1 MLLLVLMFVLAAF
14 GLLLIALVTGTAAW
28 AWVSVVVSVA
38 AAGVL
43 VFDWA
48 KRRAAVGDGDRVGA
62 PLGVSDV
69 VDPPTTMIPAL
80 GSRTEPV
87 TEVFPALR
95 TSVAAS
101 GTSGVEYARRDG
113 AGDSQAAPSGSSGQP
128 SGAGPDQNQTNA
140 DSSLN
145 VTELPPSHPTEQN
158 STFAARTGD
167 DPLRSPSAADS
178 TEKLSDPESDEPA
191 DPTADGTTDVRS
203 SRTGEP
209 DRAEPDRAEP
219 ARAEPD
225 RADPDRSGA
234 SPTSGGSSETS
245 GAGGRADGTEE
256 TTVVRPQV
264 PAAAS
269 SDHTETVGL
278 FSPLNPV
285 VPPRADDAE
294 ATQAIPASTPEQ
306 GEERAEPAAAAIVA
320 SLEDEVLVVDEQPRY
335 HLAECRS
342 LVGRETIAL
351 PAKEAVEYEFTPCA
365 SCSPVRVLAAR
376 NRAASNS

>member
-1 MLLLVLMFVLAAF
+1 MLLLVLILVLAAF

-28 AWVSVVVSVA
+28 AWVSVAVSVA

-48 KRRAAVGDGDRVGA
+48 KRRSAVGDGDVSAPPGGA
-62 PLGVSDV
+62 DV

-80 GSRTEPV
+80 GARTDPA

-95 TSVAAS
+95 TPGAS
-101 GTSGVEYARRDG
+101 GGEYSRRDG
-113 AGDSQAAPSGSSGQP
+113 EGDDQAAPSGSPGQP
-128 SGAGPDQNQTNA
+128 SGARPDA
-140 DSSLN
+140 DQSSGDLSLN
-145 VTELPPSHPTEQN
+145 VTDSSFDHSTEHD
-158 STFAARTGD
+158 FPFVARTGED
-167 DPLRSPSAADS
+167 VLQGPSDEDATEEKPPRAADE
-178 TEKLSDPESDEPA
+178 TAL
-191 DPTADGTTDVRS
+191 PTAEARTDVRS
-203 SRTGEP
+203 SRGDEP
-209 DRAEPDRAEP
+209 DGDGTDSPAPTTSDEP
-219 ARAEPD
+219 AEA
-225 RADPDRSGA
+225 SGV
-234 SPTSGGSSETS
+234 
-245 GAGGRADGTEE
+245 GRGTDDAEE

-264 PAAAS
+264 PAPAS

-285 VPPRADDAE
+285 APPQADDAE
-294 ATQAIPASTPEQ
+294 GLQSIPAATQAIPAAASEPGQ
-306 GEERAEPAAAAIVA
+306 ERVDPAAAAIVA

-335 HLAECRS
+335 HLVGCRT
-342 LVGRETIAL
+342 LAGRETIPL